1 MFVCSVWMKDRER
14 KFIRDKESKIES
26 VIVAW
31 NDLIAER
38 GYAGFSVNDI
48 PGRAG
53 LSIGTIY
60 RYFPK
65 GKIDILKE
73 ALNRNVT
80 RFLDNLALDSIDES
94 GFVNIW
100 REVIRRYIKL
110 RREDMLFGTAM
121 RDTSMT
127 SPELTEDVTPIVID
141 FYGTFAERFLK
152 ISSIESWPQ
161 EKLLLRLHAA
171 FNIMGLIR
179 EIHLSRPLFETDE
192 ELIEYLLNI
201 VLLTFEV
208 H

>member
-1 MFVCSVWMKDRER
+1 MKDRER

-121 RDTSMT
+121 RDTRMA

-179 EIHLSRPLFETDE
+179 EIHLGRPLFETDE

>member
-1 MFVCSVWMKDRER
+1 MKDRER

>member
-1 MFVCSVWMKDRER
+1 MKER
-14 KFIRDKESKIES
+14 KKKFRRDKESKIES
-26 VIVAW
+26 VITAW

-48 PGRAG
+48 PERAG

-60 RYFPK
+60 RYFPQ

-73 ALNRNVT
+73 AMNRNIA
-80 RFLDNLALDSIDES
+80 RFLDKLDLDSIDES
-94 GFVNIW
+94 DFINVW
-100 REVIRRYIKL
+100 REVIRRYIML
-110 RREDMLFGTAM
+110 RQEDMLFGIAM

-127 SPELTEDVTPIVID
+127 SPELTKDVTPIIIS
-141 FYGTFAERFLK
+141 FYGSFAERFLNL
-152 ISSIESWPQ
+152 SSFEDWPK

-179 EIHLSRPLFETDE
+179 EIHLRRPLFDTDE
-192 ELIEYLLNI
+192 ELVDYLLDV

-208 H
+208 GSN